1 MKVLLLCNKG
11 FETME
16 FTNCCKWI
24 IERNNEEG
32 TFYVEVSEVWSRIQE
47 CRARSLLQR

>member
-1 MKVLLLCNKG
+1 MKVLLFCNKG

-16 FTNCCKWI
+16 FTNCCKWM